1 MSCSLSE
8 EVTLELRPERPDKQ
22 RETGEQAEGA
32 ASASA
37 PLQDGHR
44 DLRTWNELVQPE
56 HSGWGSVCTLHMP
69 GGLG

>member
-8 EVTLELRPERPDKQ
+8 EVTLELRPERPDEQ

-44 DLRTWNELVQPE
+44 GLRTWNELVQQ
-56 HSGWGSVCTLHMP
+56 STVVGGVCAH
-69 GGLG
+69 